1 MKLPRAMSCRRASI
15 LHDESDMD
23 TDAHLVT
30 VSESP
35 AHVTGRSSLEL
46 DSAPTGR
53 FLVIKVLVILLSL
66 GLFAFSLWWIWRD
79 TRPLADLKTIG
90 AWIAREQF
98 AQAESALREW
108 LRREPH
114 DGEARMLLAK
124 ALAGRGDLLGC
135 SQQLHQVP
143 AWWPK
148 KPEAQFREGQAYLM
162 INRAKDAEAAWLSV
176 VEDDP
181 LHPRPSTI
189 FHDASLE
196 LLKLYSTEDR
206 WEDAYVILW
215 RAYELA
221 SPVDRLNLLSMRLR
235 SELERVAH
243 EESIVRL
250 ERYVAADSTDW
261 EALRALARAEL
272 TLGRPA
278 EASRHFQQCLKGQ
291 PENPRCWRDYLNML
305 HEQGE
310 RDALMAELAKVP
322 QVAESEPEIWKI
334 RGMMAERASDWT
346 GAAQDYRMA
355 LERNPFVTAYHY
367 RLAMVEER
375 LGHREQAAEHR
386 RKAEELRVA
395 REHLSTAFSDL
406 LTAREH
412 RDSHNPQLKLAIER
426 LASVCE
432 TLGWGRL
439 AEAWKELAKSP

>member
-1 MKLPRAMSCRRASI
+1 MELN
-15 LHDESDMD
+15 
-23 TDAHLVT
+23 
-30 VSESP
+30 
-35 AHVTGRSSLEL
+35 SS
-46 DSAPTGR
+46 PTGR
-53 FLVIKVLVILLSL
+53 FLLIRVFVLLLSL
-66 GLFAFSLWWIWRD
+66 GLFAFDLWWIWRD

-98 AQAESALREW
+98 VQAESALREC

-124 ALAGRGDLLGC
+124 ALAGQGELLDC
-135 SQQLHQVP
+135 AQQLHRVP
-143 AWWPK
+143 TWWPK
-148 KPEAQFREGQAYLM
+148 KSEAQFREGQAYLI

-181 LHPRPSTI
+181 LHPRPMNV

-215 RAYELA
+215 RSYEHA

-243 EESIVRL
+243 EQSIVRL
-250 ERYVAADSTDW
+250 ERYVAADATDW

-272 TLGRPA
+272 ALGRPA
-278 EASRHFQQCLKGQ
+278 EASRHFQRCLKGQ
-291 PENPRCWRDYLNML
+291 PDNPRCWRDYLNML
-305 HEQGE
+305 HEQGDL
-310 RDALMAELAKVP
+310 DALMAELARVP
-322 QVAESEPEIWKI
+322 EVGESEPEIWKI
-334 RGMMAERASDWT
+334 RGLMAEKAGDWT
-346 GAAQDYRMA
+346 KAAHDYRMA
-355 LERNPFVTAYHY
+355 LERNPYVTAYHY

-375 LGHREQAAEHR
+375 LGHSELAAEHR
-386 RKAEELRVA
+386 RKAEKLRA
-395 REHLSTAFSDL
+395 SREHLSTAFSDF
-406 LTAREH
+406 LTAGEH
-412 RDSHNPQLKLAIER
+412 RDSRGPELRRSIKR

-439 AEAWKELAKSP
+439 AEAWNELARSP